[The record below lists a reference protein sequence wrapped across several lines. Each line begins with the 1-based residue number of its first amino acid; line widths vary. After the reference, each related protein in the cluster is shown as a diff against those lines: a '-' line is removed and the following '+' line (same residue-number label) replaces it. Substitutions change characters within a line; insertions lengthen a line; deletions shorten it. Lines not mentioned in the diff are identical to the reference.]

1 MTGTYLTALN
11 KKKPSLA
18 GLLTEVRLFI
28 KAPAVMHIGI
38 VSLLIRLSKKESKYF
53 K

>member
-11 KKKPSLA
+11 NKKPSLA
-18 GLLTEVRLFI
+18 GLLTEIRLFI
-28 KAPAVMHIGI
+28 KTPAAVHISVVG
-38 VSLLIRLSKKESKYF
+38 LLIRLSKKESKYF